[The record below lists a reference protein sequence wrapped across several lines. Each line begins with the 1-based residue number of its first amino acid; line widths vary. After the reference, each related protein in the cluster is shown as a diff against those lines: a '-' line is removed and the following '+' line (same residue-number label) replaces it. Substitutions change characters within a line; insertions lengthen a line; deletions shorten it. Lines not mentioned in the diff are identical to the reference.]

1 MQPGTILNVPSPE
14 GIHNVLSWRQLNP
27 GASEF
32 ELGIPPA
39 GPPLLDGLSWLCF
52 RNVLETAVP
61 LPSGL
66 REDAHAAKWPQ
77 GEGSC
82 KLRRNTSPSI
92 VEGNWNRNDT
102 MASVKRFQFLFP
114 WDGRRSGEE
123 GENGF
128 FLQLAICGKQ
138 STAWSYWYIL
148 GAVGRQR
155 TTSHSVSVV
164 KCKWAWEREQRFNL
178 QWNWRWN

>member
-1 MQPGTILNVPSPE
+1 MQPGTILNLLIPE
-14 GIHNVLSWRQLNP
+14 GIRSVLSWRQLNP

-32 ELGIPPA
+32 ETGIPPA

-52 RNVLETAVP
+52 RNVLLETAAP
-61 LPSGL
+61 LPSGR
-66 REDAHAAKWPQ
+66 REDALAAKWPQ
-77 GEGSC
+77 GEGGC

-123 GENGF
+123 GESGF
-128 FLQLAICGKQ
+128 FPTVSNLRQVEHC
-138 STAWSYWYIL
+138 YWYIL
-148 GAVGRQR
+148 GAAGSQR

-164 KCKWAWEREQRFNL
+164 NCKWAWER
-178 QWNWRWN
+178 